1 MAERTLELFDE
12 PVMDEQGTALQNA
25 VERAERAEAE
35 LAKVKAG
42 AKHAVS
48 THEAHTRAAST
59 EEAPGQVSATDEAP
73 AQASKTDETSAQ
85 AFETPE
91 ASATRP
97 GRDRKPAAD
106 SSDVDAIAPRD
117 TSSTAKADASG
128 SHLVEPGSMD
138 ARKQPAAQ
146 SPEGHAVGE
155 PEARGVDALR
165 DDRMMAHLLDSLEAG
180 KDIGHYGRLTFA
192 MIARHFLTDDEVLAE
207 LTKDRDFSDEQAR
220 QMLMQVEGRDYSPPR
235 RERILQWQAE
245 QEFPIIPEPHDPDCG
260 NTYKTLR
267 YPKQTYDHIGH
278 YQEEKVSQ

>member
-1 MAERTLELFDE
+1 MATERTLEFDE
-12 PVMDEQGTALQNA
+12 PVMDEQSVALQNA

-35 LAKVKAG
+35 LAKLKSG
-42 AKHAVS
+42 A
-48 THEAHTRAAST
+48 AHTPAIQHPVPHARNVAPSSAS
-59 EEAPGQVSATDEAP
+59 SD
-73 AQASKTDETSAQ
+73 
-85 AFETPE
+85 
-91 ASATRP
+91 
-97 GRDRKPAAD
+97 
-106 SSDVDAIAPRD
+106 DVDAIAPRD
-117 TSSTAKADASG
+117 TSSTARPDPAGK
-128 SHLVEPGSMD
+128 HLVEPGSMD
-138 ARKQPAAQ
+138 ARKQPASQ

-207 LTKDRDFSDEQAR
+207 LTKDRDFSEEQAR

-245 QEFPIIPEPHDPDCG
+245 QEFPIIPDRHDPDCG

-278 YQEEKVSQ
+278 YQEEKVSH

>member
-1 MAERTLELFDE
+1 MATERTLELDE
-12 PVMDEQGTALQNA
+12 PVMDEQSVALQNA

-35 LAKVKAG
+35 LAKLKTG
-42 AKHAVS
+42 AEHGSSAPHFKRPSENSASPGSVS
-48 THEAHTRAAST
+48 PSSEDVADT
-59 EEAPGQVSATDEAP
+59 AP
-73 AQASKTDETSAQ
+73 AGT
-85 AFETPE
+85 
-91 ASATRP
+91 
-97 GRDRKPAAD
+97 G
-106 SSDVDAIAPRD
+106 
-117 TSSTAKADASG
+117 STARPDPTGK
-128 SHLVEPGSMD
+128 HLVEPGSMD

-146 SPEGHAVGE
+146 SPEGHAVAE

-165 DDRMMAHLLDSLEAG
+165 DDSMMAHLLDSLAAG

-207 LTKDRDFSDEQAR
+207 LTKDRDFSEEQAR

-245 QEFPIIPEPHDPDCG
+245 QEFPIIPDRNDPDCG

-278 YQEEKVSQ
+278 YQEEKTSH